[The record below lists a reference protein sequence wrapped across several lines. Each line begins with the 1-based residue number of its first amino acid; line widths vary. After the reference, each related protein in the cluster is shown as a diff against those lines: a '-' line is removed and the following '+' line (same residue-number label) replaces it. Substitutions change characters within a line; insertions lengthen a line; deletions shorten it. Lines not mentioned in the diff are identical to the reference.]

1 MRTFKIN
8 LPDEMVEALE
18 TTFSPEEVP
27 LIVNQAVLRE
37 IEDWCHRHGINYLKH
52 SSTEAPGEEQSAYD
66 DLNAQE
72 WTR

>member
-1 MRTFKIN
+1 MRTFNIS

-18 TTFSPEEVP
+18 TIFSPEEVP

-37 IEDWCHRHGINYLKH
+37 IEDWCHRHGIDSLNYCT
-52 SSTEAPGEEQSAYD
+52 TETCDVNQSKED
-66 DLNAQE
+66 DANAQE

>member
-1 MRTFKIN
+1 MKTFKIN

-18 TTFSPEEVP
+18 TAFSPEEIP

-37 IEDWCHRHGINYLKH
+37 IEDWCHRHGINYLKY
-52 SSTEAPGEEQSAYD
+52 SSTDASGEEQSVYD